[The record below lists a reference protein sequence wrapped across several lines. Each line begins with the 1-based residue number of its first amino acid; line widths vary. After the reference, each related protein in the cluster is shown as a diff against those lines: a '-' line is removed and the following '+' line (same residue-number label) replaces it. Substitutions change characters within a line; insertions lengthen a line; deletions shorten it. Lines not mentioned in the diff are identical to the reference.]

1 MAAIVRIIDKISNA
15 FGLIAGITMILGV
28 VLVLTEVVV
37 RSIFDSTI
45 YITQE
50 YTAYFMV
57 AITFFGLAYTL
68 KEKGHIRLTFLH
80 KIVKPG
86 KGRTILD
93 IYAFICGFV
102 IFAIITYA
110 TFDFFLST
118 YAAGTRSMQITKT
131 YLAIPQFAMPLG
143 SFIITLQFIAE
154 ILKSIIKLQTGDY
167 DDDEDAESEALG
179 R

>member
-1 MAAIVRIIDKISNA
+1 MTAIVRIIDKVSNA

-28 VLVLTEVVV
+28 VLVLTEVFV
-37 RSIFDSTI
+37 RSVFDSTI

-118 YAAGTRSMQITKT
+118 YATGTRSMQITKT

-154 ILKSIIKLQTGDY
+154 ILKSIIKLQTDDY
-167 DDDEDAESEALG
+167 NDDEDAESEALG

>member
-1 MAAIVRIIDKISNA
+1 MALIIRIIDKISNA
-15 FGLIAGITMILGV
+15 FGTIAGITMVLGV
-28 VLVLTEVVV
+28 VLVLTEVIV
-37 RSIFDSTI
+37 RSAFNSTI

-80 KIVKPG
+80 KIVKSG
-86 KGRTILD
+86 KGRTFLD
-93 IYAFICGFV
+93 IYAFTLGLV
-102 IFAIITYA
+102 IFAIITFA
-110 TFDFFLST
+110 TVDFFLGT
-118 YAAGTRSMQITKT
+118 YASGTRSMQITKT

-143 SFIITLQFIAE
+143 SFIVSLQFFAE
-154 ILKSIIKLQTGDY
+154 ILKSIVKFKKGEFDEE
-167 DDDEDAESEALG
+167 DDTEIEALG

>member
-1 MAAIVRIIDKISNA
+1 MTAIVRIIDKVSNA

-28 VLVLTEVVV
+28 VLVLTEVFV
-37 RSIFDSTI
+37 RSVFDSTI

-118 YAAGTRSMQITKT
+118 YATGTRSMQITKT

-154 ILKSIIKLQTGDY
+154 ILKSIIKLQTDDY
-167 DDDEDAESEALG
+167 NDDEDSESEALG

>member
-1 MAAIVRIIDKISNA
+1 MTAIVRMIDKVSNA

-28 VLVLTEVVV
+28 VLVLTEVFV
-37 RSIFDSTI
+37 RSVFDSTI

-118 YAAGTRSMQITKT
+118 YATGTRSMQITKT

-154 ILKSIIKLQTGDY
+154 ILKSIIKLQTDDY
-167 DDDEDAESEALG
+167 NDDEDAESEALG